1 MSFMKSQGPPMGETV
16 VIREGDALR
25 GLAETF
31 IKDVYAT
38 RYGAQLQAFPSRIFA
53 VLNDRAKII
62 CAAGI
67 RLQDDGF
74 FSERYLDSP
83 IEQALSVASKQAIA
97 RGEIF
102 EVTTLAS
109 QAPRATAS
117 FIEAVGAF
125 GESNGFMWSFFTLT
139 RRLHLLVDRLGH
151 PLTHLADADHRRIPD
166 HERWGT
172 YYASEPKVFAIA
184 SPRLA
189 LGRDARQGTGSLYA
203 EAV

>member
-1 MSFMKSQGPPMGETV
+1 MKPQGRAICEIV
-16 VIREGDALR
+16 VIREDGALR

-31 IKDVYAT
+31 IREVYTAQ
-38 RYGAQLQAFPSRIFA
+38 YGAQLQAFPSRIFA
-53 VLNDRAKII
+53 LLNDREKIV
-62 CAAGI
+62 CAAGV
-67 RLQDDGF
+67 RLHDDGF

-83 IEQALSVASKQAIA
+83 IEQVLGVTSKRTIA
-97 RGEIF
+97 RDEIF

-125 GESNGFMWSFFTLT
+125 GESRGFLWSFFTLT
-139 RRLHLLVDRLGH
+139 RRLYLLVDRLGH
-151 PLTHLADADHRRIPD
+151 PLTHLADADYRRMPD

-172 YYASEPKVFAIA
+172 YYASEPKVFAIP

-189 LGRDARQGTGSLYA
+189 LERNDRQGTGSRYA